1 MKNSRLYLLLCFLL
15 VIFQVSYAQPPDV
28 TIDGKGSRQVE
39 PSSRL
44 TLSPQ
49 IIDTVKPSAVASYP
63 LLAYLYPTQIRLT
76 PIKAAEIETTEKL
89 RQLYPFYAK
98 IGMGSGVMPLG
109 QFIYNSTRSKGYQYG
124 VKVDHISSFA
134 KIKDRNSIT
143 YAPAN
148 YDRTGATLYGKIV
161 DNTYMINGELSYLNH
176 GFNYY
181 GIPSDT
187 IDKSLIA
194 QRFQRFGTNLGYVS
208 DFGDS
213 AVMNYAVD
221 LGYHYLQTALPFE
234 DSLDEWRTAEHNAKL
249 NIKGWYNYKSE
260 EFYANLGMRL
270 NNYRFGVEDSI
281 LSLDLDSGRVRSNT
295 IIDFKPGVLTHLMDH
310 RFKLDIGLS
319 IAVDI
324 GEETQFFIYP
334 QAEIKYS
341 LFNDIFIPFAGIRGG
356 LSQNSFSSLS
366 QTNQFL
372 APSVRLLNE
381 NNPYDIFGGI
391 KGTLSKRMG
400 FNANIS
406 FKKITNKAFFV
417 TDTLSAFRN
426 KFGLVYDTLNHT
438 RIEASL
444 FYQLDE
450 KLKIDGLARYNS
462 YETKNQ
468 AYAWNLPVL
477 EFQLRTAYNLFD
489 KFMLNLDGHIETGR
503 KALVYDEMVED
514 IQEEEGQYYINLGGI
529 VDFNLGISY
538 RYNKRV
544 TAFLQLNNMLS
555 QRYNDWYNYPVQP
568 IQIMG
573 GVSLRF

>member
-1 MKNSRLYLLLCFLL
+1 MKNSQLYLLLCFLFVL
-15 VIFQVSYAQPPDV
+15 FQVSYAQPPDV

-39 PSSRL
+39 PARRL

-63 LLAYLYPTQIRLT
+63 LLAYLYPTEIMLT

-98 IGMGSGVMPLG
+98 IGMGSGIMPLG

-134 KIKDRNSIT
+134 KIKDRNSIE

-148 YDRTGATLYGKIV
+148 YDRTGATIYGKMV
-161 DNTYMINGELSYLNH
+161 DYTYMIKGELNYLNN

-187 IDKSLIA
+187 IDESVIN
-194 QRFQRFGTNLGYVS
+194 QRFQRLGANLGYVS

-221 LGYHYLQTALPFE
+221 LGYHYLQTASPDQ
-234 DSLDEWRTAEHNAKL
+234 DSLEEWRTSEHNAKL

-281 LSLDLDSGRVRSNT
+281 FSLATDSGRVRTNS
-295 IIDFKPGVLTHLMDH
+295 IIDFKPGVLTQLMDH
-310 RFKLDIGLS
+310 RFKLDLGFS
-319 IAVDI
+319 MAVDI
-324 GEETQFFIYP
+324 GEETKFFIYP

-381 NNPYDIFGGI
+381 NNPYDIYGGI

-400 FNANIS
+400 FNANVS

-417 TDTLSAFRN
+417 TDTMSSLRN

-450 KLKIDGLARYNS
+450 KLKLDGLARFNS
-462 YETKNQ
+462 YETNNQ

-477 EFQLRTAYNLFD
+477 EFQLRAAYNLFD
-489 KFMLNLDGHIETGR
+489 KFMFNLDGHIETGR
-503 KALVYDEMVED
+503 KALVYEMLD
-514 IQEEEGQYYINLGGI
+514 DAQEIDGQYYIGLGGI
-529 VDFNLGISY
+529 IDFNLGVSY
-538 RYNKRV
+538 RYNKRI
-544 TAFLQLNNMLS
+544 TAFFQLNNMLS

-568 IQIMG
+568 IQVMG
-573 GVSLRF
+573 GVSFRF

>member
-1 MKNSRLYLLLCFLL
+1 MLCFLFFF
-15 VIFQVSYAQPPDV
+15 IQESDAQSPDV
-28 TIDGKGSRQVE
+28 TIDGKGSRKVE
-39 PSSRL
+39 PAIRL

-63 LLAYLYPTQIRLT
+63 LLAYLYPTQIKLT

-134 KIKDRNSIT
+134 KIKNRDGDV

-161 DNTYMINGELSYLNH
+161 DNTYMINGELNYLNH

-187 IDKSLIA
+187 IDKSFIS
-194 QRFQRFGTNLGYVS
+194 QRFQRIGANIGYVS

-213 AVMNYAVD
+213 AVMNYDVD
-221 LGYHYLQTALPFE
+221 LGYHYLQTALPFK
-234 DSLDEWRTAEHNAKL
+234 DSLDEWRVAEHNAKL
-249 NIKGWYNYKSE
+249 NVKGWYNYKSE
-260 EFYANLGMRL
+260 EFYANLGIRL
-270 NNYRFGVEDSI
+270 NNYRFGVMDSI
-281 LSLDLDSGRVRSNT
+281 VSLPLDSGRVRSNT
-295 IIDFKPGVLTHLMDH
+295 IIDFKPGVLTQLMDN

-319 IAVDI
+319 MALDI

-356 LSQNSFSSLS
+356 LMQNSFSSLS

-381 NNPYDIFGGI
+381 NNPYDIYGGI

-417 TDTLSAFRN
+417 TDTMSSLRN

-438 RIEASL
+438 RIEASI

-450 KLKIDGLARYNS
+450 KLKIDGMARFNS
-462 YETKNQ
+462 YETLNE
-468 AYAWNLPVL
+468 AYAWNLPVF
-477 EFQLRTAYNLFD
+477 EFQLRAAYNLFD
-489 KFMLNLDGHIETGR
+489 KFMFNLDGHIETGR
-503 KALVYDEMVED
+503 KALVYEMLDGATEIDE
-514 IQEEEGQYYINLGGI
+514 QYFIGLGGI

-555 QRYNDWYNYPVQP
+555 QRYNAWYNYPVQP
-568 IQIMG
+568 IQVMG

>member
-1 MKNSRLYLLLCFLL
+1 MKNSHKYLLLCFLFFF
-15 VIFQVSYAQPPDV
+15 IQESDAQSPDV
-28 TIDGKGSRQVE
+28 TIDGKGSRKVE
-39 PSSRL
+39 PAIRL

-63 LLAYLYPTQIRLT
+63 LLAYLYPTQIKLT

-134 KIKDRNSIT
+134 KIKNRDGDV

-161 DNTYMINGELSYLNH
+161 DNTYMINGELNYLNH

-187 IDKSLIA
+187 IDKSSIS
-194 QRFQRFGTNLGYVS
+194 QRFQRIGANIGYVS

-213 AVMNYAVD
+213 AVMNYDVD
-221 LGYHYLQTALPFE
+221 LGYHYLQTALPFK
-234 DSLDEWRTAEHNAKL
+234 DSLDEWRVAEHNAKL
-249 NIKGWYNYKSE
+249 NVKGWYNYKSE
-260 EFYANLGMRL
+260 EFYANLGIRL
-270 NNYRFGVEDSI
+270 NNYRFGVMDSI
-281 LSLDLDSGRVRSNT
+281 VSLPLDSGRVRSNT
-295 IIDFKPGVLTHLMDH
+295 IIDFKPGVLTQLMDN

-319 IAVDI
+319 MALDI

-356 LSQNSFSSLS
+356 LMQNSFSSLS

-381 NNPYDIFGGI
+381 NNPYDIYGGI

-417 TDTLSAFRN
+417 TDTMSSLRN

-438 RIEASL
+438 RIEASI

-450 KLKIDGLARYNS
+450 KLKIDGMARFNS
-462 YETKNQ
+462 YETLNE
-468 AYAWNLPVL
+468 AYAWNLPVF
-477 EFQLRTAYNLFD
+477 EFQLRAAYNLFD
-489 KFMLNLDGHIETGR
+489 KFMFNLDGHIETGR
-503 KALVYDEMVED
+503 KALVYEMLDGATEIDE
-514 IQEEEGQYYINLGGI
+514 QYFIGLGGI

-555 QRYNDWYNYPVQP
+555 QRYNAWYNYPVQP
-568 IQIMG
+568 IQVMG

>member
-1 MKNSRLYLLLCFLL
+1 MRDSQLYLLLCFLFVL
-15 VIFQVSYAQPPDV
+15 FQASYGQLPDV

-39 PSSRL
+39 PANRL

-49 IIDTVKPSAVASYP
+49 IINIVKPSAVASYP
-63 LLAYLYPTQIRLT
+63 LLAYLYPTEITLT

-98 IGMGSGVMPLG
+98 IGMGSGIMPLG

-134 KIKDRNSIT
+134 KIKDRNNIE

-148 YDRTGATLYGKIV
+148 YDRTGAKVYGKIV
-161 DNTYMINGELSYLNH
+161 DNTYMINGELNYLNN

-187 IDKSLIA
+187 IDESVIN
-194 QRFQRFGTNLGYVS
+194 QRFQRIGANLGYVS

-221 LGYHYLQTALPFE
+221 LGYHYLHTSSPE
-234 DSLDEWRTAEHNAKL
+234 DSLEDWRIAEHNAKL

-260 EFYANLGMRL
+260 EFYANLGVRL

-281 LSLDLDSGRVRSNT
+281 FSLAMDSGRFRTNT
-295 IIDFKPGVLTHLMDH
+295 IIDFKPGVLTQLMDH
-310 RFKLDIGLS
+310 RFKLDLS
-319 IAVDI
+319 FSVALDI
-324 GEETQFFIYP
+324 GEETKFFIYP

-366 QTNQFL
+366 QINQFL
-372 APSVRLLNE
+372 APSVILLNE
-381 NNPYDIFGGI
+381 NNPYDIYGGI

-400 FNANIS
+400 FNANVS

-417 TDTLSAFRN
+417 TDTSSSLRN
-426 KFGLVYDTLNHT
+426 KFGLIYDTLNHT

-450 KLKIDGLARYNS
+450 KLKIDGLARFNS

-477 EFQLRTAYNLFD
+477 EFQLRAAYNLFD
-489 KFMLNLDGHIETGR
+489 KFMFNLDGHIETGR
-503 KALVYDEMVED
+503 KALVYEMID
-514 IQEEEGQYYINLGGI
+514 DAQEIDGQYYLGLGGI
-529 VDFNLGISY
+529 VDFNFGVSY

-568 IQIMG
+568 IQVMG

>member
-1 MKNSRLYLLLCFLL
+1 
-15 VIFQVSYAQPPDV
+15 
-28 TIDGKGSRQVE
+28 
-39 PSSRL
+39 
-44 TLSPQ
+44 
-49 IIDTVKPSAVASYP
+49 
-63 LLAYLYPTQIRLT
+63 
-76 PIKAAEIETTEKL
+76 
-89 RQLYPFYAK
+89 
-98 IGMGSGVMPLG
+98 
-109 QFIYNSTRSKGYQYG
+109 
-124 VKVDHISSFA
+124 
-134 KIKDRNSIT
+134 
-143 YAPAN
+143 
-148 YDRTGATLYGKIV
+148 
-161 DNTYMINGELSYLNH
+161 MINGELNYLNN

-187 IDKSLIA
+187 IDESVIN
-194 QRFQRFGTNLGYVS
+194 QRFQRIGANLGYVS

-213 AVMNYAVD
+213 AVMNYDLD
-221 LGYHYLQTALPFE
+221 LGYHYLQTSSPA
-234 DSLDEWRTAEHNAKL
+234 DSVEEWRIAEHNAKL

-270 NNYRFGVEDSI
+270 NNYRFGLEDSI
-281 LSLDLDSGRVRSNT
+281 FSLAMDSGRVRTNT
-295 IIDFKPGVLTHLMDH
+295 IIDFKPGVLTQLMDH
-310 RFKLDIGLS
+310 RFKLDLGFSVAL
-319 IAVDI
+319 DI
-324 GEETQFFIYP
+324 GEQTKFFIYP

-366 QTNQFL
+366 QINQFL

-381 NNPYDIFGGI
+381 NNPYDIYGGI

-400 FNANIS
+400 FNANVS

-417 TDTLSAFRN
+417 TDTMSLLRN

-450 KLKIDGLARYNS
+450 KLKIDGLARFNS

-477 EFQLRTAYNLFD
+477 EFQLRAAYNLFD
-489 KFMLNLDGHIETGR
+489 KFMFNLDGHIETGR
-503 KALVYDEMVED
+503 KALIYEMID
-514 IQEEEGQYYINLGGI
+514 DAQEIDGQYYLGLGGI
-529 VDFNLGISY
+529 IDFNLGVSY

-568 IQIMG
+568 IQVMG
-573 GVSLRF
+573 GVSFRF

>member
-1 MKNSRLYLLLCFLL
+1 MRNSQLYLLLCFLFVL
-15 VIFQVSYAQPPDV
+15 CQVSYAQPPDV

-39 PSSRL
+39 PASRL

-63 LLAYLYPTQIRLT
+63 LLAYLYPTEITLT

-98 IGMGSGVMPLG
+98 IGMGSGIMPLG

-134 KIKDRNSIT
+134 KIKDRNSIE

-148 YDRTGATLYGKIV
+148 YDRTGAKVYGKIV
-161 DNTYMINGELSYLNH
+161 DNTYMINGELNYLNN

-187 IDKSLIA
+187 IDESVIN
-194 QRFQRFGTNLGYVS
+194 QRFQRIGANLGYVS

-221 LGYHYLQTALPFE
+221 LGYHYLQTSSPE
-234 DSLDEWRTAEHNAKL
+234 DSLEEWRMAEHNAKL

-260 EFYANLGMRL
+260 KFYANLGTHL

-281 LSLDLDSGRVRSNT
+281 FSLAMDSGRFRTNT
-295 IIDFKPGVLTHLMDH
+295 IIDFRPGVLTQLMDN
-310 RFKLDIGLS
+310 RFKLDLGFSVAL
-319 IAVDI
+319 DI
-324 GEETQFFIYP
+324 GEETKFFIYP

-341 LFNDIFIPFAGIRGG
+341 LFNDIFIPFAGIKGG

-381 NNPYDIFGGI
+381 NNPYDIYVGF

-400 FNANIS
+400 FNANVS

-417 TDTLSAFRN
+417 TDTMSSLRN
-426 KFGLVYDTLNHT
+426 KFGLLYDTLNHT

-450 KLKIDGLARYNS
+450 KLKIDGLARFNS

-477 EFQLRTAYNLFD
+477 EFQLRAAYNLFD
-489 KFMLNLDGHIETGR
+489 KFMFNLDGHIETGR
-503 KALVYDEMVED
+503 KALVYEMID
-514 IQEEEGQYYINLGGI
+514 DAQEIDGQYYLGLGGI
-529 VDFNLGISY
+529 IDFNLGVSY

-568 IQIMG
+568 IQVMG
-573 GVSLRF
+573 GVSFRF